1 MEHLASIDEI
11 SGKSFDFVIIG
22 GGTAGL
28 TLASRLSEDQSL
40 TIALLEAGPANLDD
54 PLILRTS
61 QYGAHFGKGEYEWGQ
76 STIPQVH
83 ANGKSFYWP
92 RGRTLGGSSAI
103 NFLCWTK
110 PPRQDIDDI
119 ERLGNEGWGWDSYE
133 KYVRRVERFVHLGD
147 DGQIAPGLTSDG
159 PNSTTEGPLIISYPQ
174 TIENFEKKAYE
185 TLKTLGIPDA
195 PAPLDGDPAGT
206 YACAH
211 TFDPI
216 SQTRTYSTTAYYL
229 PVAHRKNLRVLVSA
243 TVSKIVLN
251 DEEKGSDVL
260 ATGVEFIYEGKRH
273 VVHAS
278 KEVILSAGSLKS
290 PQILELS
297 GIGRRDVL
305 EPLGIPVAVD
315 LPGVGENLQEH
326 VFTGVS
332 WEMRDGLPDLTL
344 DILRDPEQ
352 LAQQIKAYESKQP
365 SLFTSGISGF
375 TFQPLTTY
383 TPRAQNLY
391 DELSAKINENQD
403 SYPPGLKEQY
413 EIQLERLE
421 KGAPAFELIS
431 FPGFFSYPNPP
442 EAGKKYVT
450 MLFASNHMF
459 SRGNAHISS
468 TDPLESAA
476 LDPHY
481 FEQDFGK
488 SPNLKSLVEVT
499 KFVRKIVGVKPYDE
513 IAGDVP
519 KEINPGPGI
528 QSDEQLADWV
538 KSSIGSTYHTLG
550 TLSMLPKEKNGVVD
564 PTLKV
569 YGTKNIRVVDLSIVP
584 LHIAAHTLATVYSI
598 AEHAADIIKESLT
611 RA

>member
-1 MEHLASIDEI
+1 MKPSIDEI
-11 SGKSFDFVIIG
+11 SGKTFDFVIIG

-28 TLASRLSEDQSL
+28 TLASRLSEDPSL

-61 QYGAHFGKGEYEWGQ
+61 QYGAHFGKEGYEWGQ
-76 STIPQVH
+76 STTPQVH

-110 PPRQDIDDI
+110 PPLQDIDDI
-119 ERLGNEGWGWDSYE
+119 ERLGNPGWGWESYE
-133 KYVRRVERFVHLGD
+133 KYLKRAERFVHLGD
-147 DGQIAPGLTSDG
+147 DGQLVPGLTANG
-159 PNSTTEGPLIISYPQ
+159 PRPPEQGPLVISYPQ
-174 TIENFEKKAYE
+174 TLENFEKKAYQ
-185 TLKTLGIPDA
+185 TLKNLGIPDA
-195 PAPLDGDPAGT
+195 PAPPAGT

-251 DEEKGSDVL
+251 HDAESGNVL
-260 ATGVEFIYEGKRH
+260 ATGVEFIHEGKKH
-273 VVHAS
+273 IVHAS

-297 GIGRRDVL
+297 GIGRKDVL
-305 EPLGIPVAVD
+305 EPLGIPVVVD

-332 WEMRDGLPDLTL
+332 WEMREGLPDLTL

-383 TPRAQNLY
+383 TPRAQDLY
-391 DELSAKINENQD
+391 DELSTKITENMD
-403 SYPPGLKEQY
+403 KYPPGLREQY
-413 EIQLERLE
+413 DIQLERLE

-459 SRGNAHISS
+459 SRGNAHITS
-468 TDPLESAA
+468 TDPLASAA

-481 FEQDFGK
+481 FEQDFD
-488 SPNLKSLVEVT
+488 LKSLVEVT

-513 IAGDVP
+513 IVGDVA

-550 TLSMLPKEKNGVVD
+550 TLSMLPKDKNGVVD

-569 YGTKNIRVVDLSIVP
+569 YGTKNIRVVDLSIIP
-584 LHIAAHTLATVYSI
+584 LHIAAHTLGTVYSI

-611 RA
+611 RT